1 MWSSI
6 RCEELERKQ
15 LRKLEVHLL
24 IVAVNGYLQVGDE
37 YTEPCV
43 RNLAENGR
51 YLVVGFAAGDIPA
64 VPANLVLM
72 RCATE
77 THAHQ
82 MPLQAK

>member
-1 MWSSI
+1 M
-6 RCEELERKQ
+6 
-15 LRKLEVHLL
+15 L
-24 IVAVNGYLQVGDE
+24 IVAVIAQVGDE

-72 RCATE
+72 RCATDRC
-77 THAHQ
+77 TPDAFARSDVMCPQ
-82 MPLQAK
+82 KRVAGGLGVG

>member
-15 LRKLEVHLL
+15 LRKLGVHSILL
-24 IVAVNGYLQVGDE
+24 IVAVNGYVQVGDE

-82 MPLQAK
+82 MQAK

>member
-1 MWSSI
+1 MI
-6 RCEELERKQ
+6 
-15 LRKLEVHLL
+15 
-24 IVAVNGYLQVGDE
+24 AQVGDE

-72 RCATE
+72 RCATDRCTPE
-77 THAHQ
+77 SRC
-82 MPLQAK
+82 L

>member
-1 MWSSI
+1 MM
-6 RCEELERKQ
+6 
-15 LRKLEVHLL
+15 
-24 IVAVNGYLQVGDE
+24 GQVGDE

-72 RCATE
+72 RCVQTSMWAECLCRTKE
-77 THAHQ
+77 SDV
-82 MPLQAK
+82 MWLQKRVAGGVGVG

>member
-1 MWSSI
+1 M
-6 RCEELERKQ
+6 
-15 LRKLEVHLL
+15 RKLEVHLL

-72 RCATE
+72 RYRPDIISMWAECLCTVC
-77 THAHQ
+77 
-82 MPLQAK
+82 K

>member
-1 MWSSI
+1 M
-6 RCEELERKQ
+6 
-15 LRKLEVHLL
+15 L

-72 RCATE
+72 RCATDPCTPDAFASKVTPE
-77 THAHQ
+77 
-82 MPLQAK
+82 MWLQKRLAGGVGVG

>member
-1 MWSSI
+1 M
-6 RCEELERKQ
+6 
-15 LRKLEVHLL
+15 L

-72 RCATE
+72 RCATDPCTPDAFASKVTVMNVAAE
-77 THAHQ
+77 T
-82 MPLQAK
+82 PRWSGRRGVTGR

>member
-1 MWSSI
+1 M
-6 RCEELERKQ
+6 
-15 LRKLEVHLL
+15 L
-24 IVAVNGYLQVGDE
+24 IVAVNGCLQVGDE

-72 RCATE
+72 RCVRC
-77 THAHQ
+77 
-82 MPLQAK
+82 P

>member
-1 MWSSI
+1 MI
-6 RCEELERKQ
+6 
-15 LRKLEVHLL
+15 
-24 IVAVNGYLQVGDE
+24 AQVGDE

-72 RCATE
+72 RCATDRSTPESRCLCKESDVIVAAE
-77 THAHQ
+77 THRWWGRRGVTGR
-82 MPLQAK
+82 